1 MKKIMTL
8 AAMFAAV
15 AMTFSACNK
24 EQKPDNGGENNGGT
38 TTETCPDCGEPLDDC
53 TCEELPAGAI
63 TIDGEY
69 GDWDALGSK
78 AVVANSNPDA
88 PLKALKVMK
97 AYADD
102 LYLYVY
108 FEYDTE
114 LVDMTDWLPVHFY
127 INSDGDAT
135 TGGYSDHHL
144 GADCDIMLEGGIY
157 GAENAG
163 PVSYDCSLFNWEGEN
178 GADGWEGWAGPSP
191 DASNNW
197 GADIIGGM
205 SSSAGENGKCE
216 IAILREMTNVTFADT
231 FYVGMDIQTNW
242 ESSGVLPNDA
252 VSDENPNGRANKLAI
267 TIDK

>member
-15 AMTFSACNK
+15 MMAFSSCD
-24 EQKPDNGGENNGGT
+24 KPAPTPGPDT
-38 TTETCPDCGEPLDDC
+38 DQPAETCPDCGEALEDC
-53 TCEELPAGAI
+53 TCDELPAGAI

-69 GDWDALGSK
+69 GDWDALGTK
-78 AVVANSNPDA
+78 VVTATSNPDA

-127 INSDGDAT
+127 INSDGDTA

-157 GAENAG
+157 SAEG
-163 PVSYDCSLFNWEGEN
+163 PVSYDASLFFWEGEN
-178 GADGWEGWAGPSP
+178 GADGWDGWAGADPNE
-191 DASNNW
+191 SNNW
-197 GADIIGGM
+197 GADIVGGM
-205 SSSAGENGKCE
+205 TSGAGADGKCE
-216 IAILREMTNVTFADT
+216 IAMLREMMAGVTFADT

>member
-24 EQKPDNGGENNGGT
+24 EQKPDNGGNEGGNN
-38 TTETCPDCGEPLDDC
+38 TEQTCPDCGEPLDDC

-69 GDWDALGSK
+69 GDWDALGAK
-78 AVVANSNPDA
+78 VVSATCNPDA
-88 PLKALKVMK
+88 PLKALKVLK

-102 LYLYVY
+102 MYLYVY

-114 LVDMTDWLPVHFY
+114 LVDMTDWLPVHLY
-127 INSDGDAT
+127 INSDGDTT
-135 TGGYSDHHL
+135 TGGYSDHSL

-157 GAENAG
+157 SAEG
-163 PVSYDCSLFNWEGEN
+163 PISYDASLSFWEGED
-178 GADGWEGWAGPSP
+178 GADGWEGWAGPNP

-205 SSSAGENGKCE
+205 TTGAGADGKYE
-216 IAILREMTNVTFADT
+216 LALLREMTTVTFADT
-231 FYVGMDIQTNW
+231 FYFALDIQTNW
-242 ESSGVLPNDA
+242 ETSGVLPNDA
-252 VSDENPNGRANKLAI
+252 VSDENPNGRGNKLAV

>member
-1 MKKIMTL
+1 
-8 AAMFAAV
+8 
-15 AMTFSACNK
+15 
-24 EQKPDNGGENNGGT
+24 
-38 TTETCPDCGEPLDDC
+38 
-53 TCEELPAGAI
+53 
-63 TIDGEY
+63 
-69 GDWDALGSK
+69 
-78 AVVANSNPDA
+78 
-88 PLKALKVMK
+88 MK

-114 LVDMTDWLPVHFY
+114 LVDMTTWLPVHFY

-135 TGGYSDHHL
+135 TGGYADHHL

-157 GAENAG
+157 SEEGAI
-163 PVSYDCSLFNWEGEN
+163 SYDASLFFWEGAA

-205 SSSAGENGKCE
+205 TSGAGADGKYE
-216 IAILREMTNVTFADT
+216 IAMLREMMAGVTFADT

-252 VSDENPNGRANKLAI
+252 VSDENTNGRANKLAV

>member
-1 MKKIMTL
+1 MKKIMTF

-15 AMTFSACNK
+15 AIAFSACNK
-24 EQKPDNGGENNGGT
+24 EDQKDNGGTPE
-38 TTETCPDCGEPLDDC
+38 TEVCPDCGEPVEDC
-53 TCEELPAGAI
+53 TCEEEAAGAI
-63 TIDGEY
+63 KIDGEY

-78 AVVANSNPDA
+78 VVTATSSPDA
-88 PLKALKVMK
+88 ALKALKVMK

-114 LVDMTDWLPVHFY
+114 LVDMSTWLPVHFY
-127 INSDGDAT
+127 INSDGDET
-135 TGGYSDHHL
+135 TGGYADHHL

-157 GAENAG
+157 SEEG
-163 PVSYDCSLFNWEGEN
+163 PVSYDASLFFWEGAA

-191 DASNNW
+191 DESNNW
-197 GADIIGGM
+197 GADIVGGM
-205 SSSAGENGKCE
+205 TSGAGADGKCE
-216 IAILREMTNVTFADT
+216 IAMLREMMAGVTFADT

-242 ESSGVLPNDA
+242 ESSGVLPNA
-252 VSDENPNGRANKLAI
+252 APSDDNPNGHAAKLAV